1 MSKII
6 QKRFDEHTEV
16 LNATIGHLGEQIQA
30 AADLIIE
37 SYRSGGGVFLFG
49 NGGSAAD
56 AQHIAGELVG
66 RFLINRPALKAQ
78 ALSTDTSTIT
88 CIANDFSYDEIFS
101 RQLQANATVG
111 DVAIGL
117 TTSGNSKNVVAA
129 LEYAKANGIKTI
141 AFTKTGG
148 GKCADVADVLL
159 DIPSEATPRVQE
171 IGMLVYHILCEIVE
185 TATAPAPE
193 TKS

>member
-1 MSKII
+1 MNKII

-16 LNATIGHLGEQIQA
+16 LNATIGHIGEQIEA

-56 AQHIAGELVG
+56 AQHIAGELLG
-66 RFLINRPALKAQ
+66 RFLLNRPALKAQ

-101 RQLQANATVG
+101 RQLQGNSAPG

-117 TTSGNSKNVVAA
+117 TTSGNSKNVIAA
-129 LEYAKANGIKTI
+129 LEYAKANGLKTI
-141 AFTKTGG
+141 AFTKSGG
-148 GKCADVADVLL
+148 GKCAGLVDVLL

-171 IGMLVYHILCEIVE
+171 VGMLVYHILCEIVE
-185 TATAPAPE
+185 AAMAE
-193 TKS
+193 KKA